1 MNKER
6 NSNFEILRIIAM
18 FMIIIHHLAYHSQFN
33 FPYNEITFNRLWIQF
48 IQIGGEVGVNVFVL
62 ITGYFML
69 NHSFKIEKVLKL
81 WFEVLFYSIVI
92 YVLMCLIGRET
103 FTIVGLV
110 SSFMPISREKWW
122 FASSYIILYILSPYI
137 NILITNISKKVYK
150 KLLIICFV
158 MWVIFPTFLF
168 TSFGSNNVMWFIYLY
183 LLAGY
188 IKKYEDELGV
198 VVDFS
203 FSKWFM
209 TSIAIYILTFL
220 SALLIDI
227 VGLSN
232 YNIAKCATHF
242 YGKNQLPILMI
253 SLCLFMAFKKLEIR
267 TNKFINKVAL
277 TTFGVYLIHDN
288 PAMRGFIW
296 NDLFKTYLY
305 SDSRYLIIYSIV
317 VAFVIYIVCSII
329 DFVRI
334 NLAEK
339 VIAKIINFIII
350 RSKKYEKSINNRWSR
365 IYRK

>member
-6 NSNFEILRIIAM
+6 NSNFELLRIIAM

-33 FPYNEITFNRLWIQF
+33 FQYDELTFNRLWIQF

-69 NHSFKIEKVLKL
+69 NHNFKIEKVLKL
-81 WFEVLFYSIVI
+81 WFEILFYSIVI
-92 YVLMCLIGRET
+92 YVLMCLIGKET

-122 FASSYIILYILSPYI
+122 FASAYIILYILSPYI
-137 NILITNISKKVYK
+137 NVLIKNMSKKVYK

-168 TSFGSNNVMWFIYLY
+168 TSLGSNNVIWFIYLY

-188 IKKYEDELGV
+188 IKQYEDGNFI
-198 VVDFS
+198 DFG
-203 FSKWFM
+203 FSKWFII
-209 TSIAIYILTFL
+209 SIAIYIFTFL

-227 VGLSN
+227 IGLHN

-253 SLCLFMAFKKLEIR
+253 SVCLFMAFKKLIIR
-267 TNKFINKVAL
+267 NNKFINKIAL

-288 PAMRGFIW
+288 PVMRGFIW
-296 NDLFKTYLY
+296 DNLFKTYLY
-305 SDSRYLIIYSIV
+305 SNSRYLIIYSIA
-317 VAFVIYIVCSII
+317 VALAIYMVCSII
-329 DFVRI
+329 DFIRI
-334 NLAEK
+334 NSAERI
-339 VIAKIINFIII
+339 VAKIIDIIII
-350 RSKKYEKSINNRWSR
+350 RGKKYEKSIGNRWGR
-365 IYRK
+365 IYWK